1 MAFLPVIVVFILYFS
16 GIPIA
21 FALFAA
27 TLLYFGV
34 LNTGSPTDLILQK
47 FITSTQ
53 SFSSW
58 RVPS

>member
-1 MAFLPVIVVFILYFS
+1 MAFLPVLVVFILYFS

-21 FALFAA
+21 YALFAA

-47 FITSTQ
+47 FITK
-53 SFSSW
+53 
-58 RVPS
+58 